1 MSESTA
7 VTAAM
12 VVIGDEVLS
21 GRTADVNINAV
32 ATACTEH
39 GITLVEARVVADDID
54 AIVGAINSLR
64 AQVDYVFTSGGIG
77 PTHDDITADS
87 VAKAFGVAL
96 LEHPTA
102 IQLLL
107 DHYKDPAELTPARR
121 RMARVPEGGE
131 LIYNAVTKAPGFR
144 VENVYVMAGV
154 PAIMRSM
161 LKSAT
166 APSAVVARHR
176 PTAMGR
182 LRAPFWRYWKAVR
195 AGRASAQARLR
206 EPFSTPRSGAAKW
219 RTRAGLRAGSW
230 RRASSRSFRTG
241 TWSIRLAPRD
251 PGRF

>member
-32 ATACTEH
+32 ATACSEH
-39 GITLVEARVVADDID
+39 GISLVEARVVADDID

-102 IQLLL
+102 MQLLL
-107 DHYKDPAELTPARR
+107 DHYSDPAELTPARR

-161 LKSAT
+161 LKAIFPTLRGGDVLQSVTVRVERGESSVADALT
-166 APSAVVARHR
+166 AIQARFPDVAIGSYPFTEGGRYGTNLVARSADL
-176 PTAMGR
+176 TR
-182 LRAPFWRYWKAVR
+182 LGAV
-195 AGRASAQARLR
+195 QAALQQ
-206 EPFSTPRSGAAKW
+206 
-219 RTRAGLRAGSW
+219 
-230 RRASSRSFRTG
+230 
-241 TWSIRLAPRD
+241 LAD
-251 PGRF
+251 DT